1 MHPWSLPHAHAG
13 RESYRFM
20 LGSMNRCLAVT
31 RQSCFEI
38 STAIL
43 PRSFRSILCGMTIF
57 LSAAIPASNQNAP
70 HPAKAPDA
78 QIPVHFTD
86 IRKSAGITFLQDS
99 TGSDQKYYL
108 ETMGTG
114 VGWIDYDQDG
124 LMDLYLVQTAAT
136 DAYKPPQPLRSAL
149 FRNNG
154 DGTFTD
160 VTEKAGVGG
169 EGHYGQGVAVG
180 DFDNDGYPD
189 LYVTGYGRAILYH
202 NNGNGTFTDVT
213 AKAGVADKGAWST
226 SAGWFDFDKDGW
238 LDLVVTNYLEWT
250 PQNNLWCGE
259 RAPGYRSYCSPNDYK
274 GQRTK
279 LYHNNH
285 DGTFTD
291 ASTASGV
298 GLPES
303 KGMGVVLA
311 DFNNDGWPDI
321 AIANDTWPNFLF
333 QNNHDGT
340 FSDVSLI
347 SGLAASEDGSYEAGM
362 GIDAADM
369 DGDGLLDVYI
379 THLDF
384 ELNRLY
390 HNNGDGTFTDVTY
403 SSGIGNKAMLLSG
416 VAAKF
421 IDYDNDGWPDVVQ
434 ANGAMVDNVK
444 LYHSMVTYEEP
455 LLMFHNL
462 GNGHFEKASDSLGPD
477 FMRPVVGR
485 GLATADFFNDGAVG
499 FAVNCRGDY
508 PELMR
513 NDGGNANHWL
523 EVLLIGTKSNRD
535 GIGTVLKLSAE
546 GFVRVDQAKGGTS
559 YMSASDP
566 RIHFGLGKHT
576 KIDSLLI
583 TWPSGQVDKL
593 TNVPIDSIIAVKE
606 GTGIVPHAFPKV
618 VRK

>member
-1 MHPWSLPHAHAG
+1 MHPWSLPAAHAG
-13 RESYRFM
+13 KESYSFMVGTLNRFHAKI
-20 LGSMNRCLAVT
+20 G
-31 RQSCFEI
+31 QDFEI
-38 STAIL
+38 GKALL
-43 PRSFRSILCGMTIF
+43 PRSVRGILCGAAIF
-57 LSAAIPASNQNAP
+57 VSAALPASNQDAP
-70 HPAKAPDA
+70 HSSKVPDA

-86 IRKSAGITFLQDS
+86 IRKSAGITFVQDS

-114 VGWIDYDQDG
+114 VGWLDYDQDG
-124 LMDLYLVQTAAT
+124 LMDLFLVQTGAT
-136 DAYKPPQPLRSAL
+136 DAYKPAHPLRSAL
-149 FRNNG
+149 YHNNG

-202 NNGNGTFTDVT
+202 NNGNGTFTDVS
-213 AKAGVADKGAWST
+213 AKAGVADDGPWST

-238 LDLVVTNYLEWT
+238 LDLVVDNYLDWT

-274 GQRTK
+274 GQHTK

-291 ASTASGV
+291 VSTKSGV

-303 KGMGVVLA
+303 KGMGIVLA
-311 DFNNDGWPDI
+311 DFNNDSWPDI

-333 QNNHDGT
+333 ENNHDGT
-340 FSDVSLI
+340 FTDVSLM
-347 SGLAASEDGSYEAGM
+347 SGLAASEDGNYEAGM
-362 GIDAADM
+362 GIDAADV

-390 HNNGDGTFTDVTY
+390 HNNGDGTFADVTY
-403 SSGIGNKAMLLSG
+403 SSGIGNKVTLLSG

-421 IDYDNDGWPDVVQ
+421 IDYDNDGWPDIVQ

-477 FMRPVVGR
+477 FTRPVVGR

-499 FAVNCRGDY
+499 FAVVCRGDY

-523 EVLLIGTKSNRD
+523 EVLLIGSKSNRD
-535 GIGTVLKLSAE
+535 GIGAVLKLSAQDL
-546 GFVRVDQAKGGTS
+546 VRVDQAKGGTS

-576 KIDSLLI
+576 KIDSLVV

-606 GTGIVPHAFPKV
+606 GTGIVPHPFPKV
-618 VRK
+618 ARK